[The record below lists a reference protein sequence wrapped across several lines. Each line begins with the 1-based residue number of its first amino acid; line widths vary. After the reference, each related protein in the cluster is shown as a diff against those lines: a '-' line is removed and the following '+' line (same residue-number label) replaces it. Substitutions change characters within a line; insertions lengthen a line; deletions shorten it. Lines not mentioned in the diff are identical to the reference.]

1 MDTEEKK
8 TEKTGGFGDRVLQT
22 EYFPQT
28 QIHILRF

>member
-1 MDTEEKK
+1 MDTENK
-8 TEKTGGFGDRVLQT
+8 TEKTGGFGDRVLWT